1 MAKRQ
6 SFAGHK
12 VLNAPEHQDAKQAA
26 LRYAS
31 EKGLTITDEVTV
43 NYETHQQ
50 TSPPRALSALIAQNK
65 EFHGKAGDLLE
76 SMMEEG
82 ITKRT
87 RGERRRHYNQMMERI
102 TRNHGLITALIDKN
116 VEPTSLTPSVEEVS
130 EPTPEPKKAKAKPK
144 AKAKAKA
151 KAKPKAKPKAKAGQK
166 KRATSAGTS
175 NLPTKTEIRG
185 MKVGDL
191 RKLCIIYNLSEEGN
205 GAQLKARL
213 LESLHTE

>member
-1 MAKRQ
+1 MAQRK
-6 SFAGHK
+6 SFAAHK
-12 VLNAPEHQDAKQAA
+12 VLHAQEHEDAKQSA

-31 EKGLTITDEVTV
+31 ENALTITEEVTV
-43 NYETHQQ
+43 NYAKVQVPTPVG
-50 TSPPRALSALIAQNK
+50 TLSALIEQNK
-65 EFHGKAGDLLE
+65 EFHGKAQDLLE

-102 TRNHGLITALIDKN
+102 ARNHALITALLDKS
-116 VEPTSLTPSVEEVS
+116 VEPTALTPSVEEVQ
-130 EPTPEPKKAKAKPK
+130 EPTPEPKMEKPKAKPK

-151 KAKPKAKPKAKAGQK
+151 KEKRNSAKE
-166 KRATSAGTS
+166 SA
-175 NLPTKTEIRG
+175 NLPNKTEIRN

-205 GAQLKARL
+205 GAQLRARL
-213 LESLHTE
+213 IENLHEE

>member
-12 VLNAPEHQDAKQAA
+12 VLNAPEHQDAKHAA

-50 TSPPRALSALIAQNK
+50 TSPSGALSALIAQNK

-102 TRNHGLITALIDKN
+102 TRNHCLITALIDKG

-144 AKAKAKA
+144 AKAKAK
-151 KAKPKAKPKAKAGQK
+151 PKAKPKAKAKAK

-213 LESLHTE
+213 LESLHSE